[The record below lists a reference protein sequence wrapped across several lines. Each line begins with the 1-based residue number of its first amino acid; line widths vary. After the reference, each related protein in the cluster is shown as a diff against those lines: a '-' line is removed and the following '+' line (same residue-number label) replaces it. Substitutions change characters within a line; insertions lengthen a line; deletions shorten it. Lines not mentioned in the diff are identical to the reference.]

1 MKDKTCKKSKI
12 MYDATYEMM
21 REALVSVL
29 NKENTDKTVKKSDG
43 SIDYQ
48 LLVMK
53 IKTEVAVVLDYV
65 DRLEKENK
73 K

>member
-1 MKDKTCKKSKI
+1 MKDRTGKKSQI
-12 MYDATYEMM
+12 MSAATYEMM

>member
-1 MKDKTCKKSKI
+1 MKDNTCKKSKI

-29 NKENTDKTVKKSDG
+29 NKDNTDKTVKKSDG